1 METMSASASE
11 CAWQVAHHHYA
22 RRQKR
27 KIETKKRKKFFGVEV
42 CALACARVG
51 VQGKVV
57 DGHRER
63 GNPAAKFVE
72 PANNLQVTA
81 G

>member
-1 METMSASASE
+1 MMSASASE
-11 CAWQVAHHHYA
+11 CAWQVAHHRYA
-22 RRQKR
+22 RRQKK

-42 CALACARVG
+42 CAPACARVG
-51 VQGKVV
+51 VQREVV
-57 DGHRER
+57 DGHRGR

-72 PANNLQVTA
+72 LPNNLRVTA